1 MAEEIGVGF
10 VSIVPSMRGFRRS
23 VNRELRGVEAD
34 ARVHGERSGRS
45 MASGF
50 MRGFRANAD
59 FTREGQDAGH
69 RFGRGFLSGM
79 RNGIVGVA
87 AAFGVVNGAVQGTV
101 RHIGTIATATLWAS
115 RIMRGFAVQVMA
127 GATALRMLAGANLGR
142 LAGGLRIVSAFAGA
156 LARDVARATAA
167 VLVLSAAV
175 RTLGRITR
183 GSRILGALTVGVA
196 GLIGVASTAAPALAA
211 LGAAIA
217 TVGSAAGGA
226 AIAGI
231 SAFGAAIA
239 GLKVGMLGVGDAFKE
254 MFKAPTGGG
263 GAAQAVDNTKDI
275 TRAERNLAK
284 AVEAEKD
291 AQEDVSKARDDA
303 RKKLR
308 DLDLQLKGAALSEKD
323 AQLALREARADLA
336 GGGFE
341 TSRERERA
349 VLAVQEAELRL
360 AEVQRENGDLA
371 KEAAQTRSKG
381 VEGSDE
387 VVEAQERLRDATL
400 ETKDAREALAEAKQP
415 KDTGSTGGVDKQ
427 AEAMAKLSGKAQ
439 GFVRSVMGV
448 KPAWDSMQR
457 SVQDSLFDGL
467 ADRVGPLADT
477 WLPRLGGA
485 LRGVAGGFNQGAKS
499 AIDWMNSS
507 QGIPIVSSWLKTS
520 SGMAAN
526 MGKAL
531 GNIMPGLMSI
541 AAGAGEAFAPMVSSM
556 ADGAKS
562 LSTMLVEAQ
571 QSGRIKTFFVDAFNQ
586 VKTVI
591 QNVTAVVGP
600 LWAAFMRLGQI
611 SAAGLAPGMRS
622 IGQAIREATPGL
634 VQMAER
640 LMPALGQALTNLA
653 PIIPAMV
660 HAFSPWAT
668 ILAAIAPHV
677 ATIMSKLGPLAPVL
691 LTVAVAVKGV
701 MMAMTLW
708 NAIMAVSS
716 VVQGI
721 FAFAVGR
728 SAASLGVNT
737 IALGA
742 YKVAQIA
749 ANIATKAGAFAMR
762 MFGAA
767 LRFAMGPIGWI
778 ISAVALI
785 GAGLVLL
792 YKKNETFRNI
802 VNAVWKGIKNAIGA
816 VWSWLSTT
824 VWPGMQAAFRVI
836 GQVAMWLWRSVI
848 LPAWNGIKMAIGVAW
863 TIIKGYFTAYMSV
876 VKFLGGVVMWL
887 WNTII
892 VPAFNGIKT
901 AIGFAWALIQPIF
914 QAFMSVLRVVGTVA
928 TWLWKSVIVPVFNGI
943 KAASQFMWTG
953 VSVIFGW
960 FKAGFSI
967 LAGHLRAVVDTVI
980 TPVWNAVKA
989 GASFLWSGVKTIFDW
1004 IKGGWNLLATAIRT
1018 VWENV
1023 IRPAFDAVKSAV
1035 GKVGDMFSAVAEGIR
1050 TTWDKIKGYA
1060 AAPIRFV
1067 VNTVWNNGLR
1077 SVWEKIAGFLPIP
1090 KAPAPTPVAFA
1101 QGGPV
1106 PMGKG
1111 AKRGKDSVHALM
1123 MPDEHVW
1130 DVADV
1135 KRAGGHGAMYR
1146 MRQMVESGRPFTWT
1160 PGGIGGA
1167 SEGGPLPRFEKG
1179 GAVEAG
1185 MRLAP
1190 LGGEGGL
1197 KPIAVLMR
1205 RIIFRLWKQI
1215 KDIGGYRQ
1223 DAYPEHPSGR
1233 ALDVMVPDMKTG
1245 DEVNAWTHANA
1256 KKFPIEHTIWKQR
1269 WRPQGNINGQPMED
1283 RGSPTQNHMD
1293 HVHSWY
1299 KEQAVNPDVVPEGL
1313 VGFDGMTPEDKRSW
1327 LHQKVKEIIDSMAG
1341 GIRKVISGTFDGKSE
1356 GIFGIPKA
1364 FMDKTFGSM
1373 LNKAVEVVRTL
1384 KDVGK
1389 WYDLGKKS
1397 VKNVIKSVPI
1407 VGGLFRDQ
1415 GGFVPTGQ
1423 SVVTNETG
1431 KPEAVLNWQQLQDVI
1446 KQMETGATLADALAK
1461 VGAQPTDTIPE
1472 GAVVFKKNT
1481 DLEGVKAVAE
1491 ELRAKSEVDP
1501 SNLKDPKA
1509 GATEEKTWLADSFS
1523 ESFGNLTSNAVS
1535 DGIKNALGQKKD
1547 TGEGGDP
1554 TQADV
1559 IAERFSS
1566 AAKSAVSEQAQDA
1579 MGLFSIPD
1587 SPSLLNAFNQFMEAK
1602 KKHDT
1607 AKAGNDPN
1615 PADPNADSGSST
1627 NPGTTEDYS
1636 SLDPSGQLQYK
1647 EEQSKIQDVAE
1658 GPGGM
1663 PNIQYN
1669 PGGGA
1674 EQWRP
1679 LAQWAID
1686 YVNQSM
1692 KGPAQLQAMV
1702 EQIGDESS
1710 GNPKAQNNYDIN
1722 AQNGVPSGGLLQVIE
1737 PTFQANRDPKLPND
1751 KFHPGANLVAALRYY
1766 VPKYGKDL
1774 TARWGRGK
1782 GGYKKGGYTGN
1793 IGVNDIA
1800 GFVHGREF
1808 VMPEGP
1814 TARNGAMLEAMR
1826 SGVDFTP
1833 VSAIGGGADNS
1844 THFHNPVFRDEQ
1856 EFYERQSRLQRAR
1869 QRAMSGGRS

>member
-1 MAEEIGVGF
+1 MAVEVGVGF
-10 VSIVPSMRGFRRS
+10 VSIVPSMRGFRRT
-23 VNRELRGVEAD
+23 VNRELDGVDKD
-34 ARVHGERSGRS
+34 ANTHGERSGRS
-45 MASGF
+45 MASGW
-50 MRGFRANAD
+50 MRGFRSGANFDA
-59 FTREGQDAGH
+59 EGRAAGD
-69 RFGRGFLSGM
+69 RFGRGFLAAA
-79 RNGIVGVA
+79 RNGIRGFA
-87 AAFGVVNGAVQGTV
+87 AAFTVVNNGTNSIIRNV
-101 RHIGTIATATLWAS
+101 GRVATMTAIAA
-115 RIMRGFAVQVMA
+115 RIVRGFSVSVMA
-127 GATALRMLAGANLGR
+127 GATALHALAGASLGK
-142 LAGGLRIVSAFAGA
+142 LAGWLKIVATLAGR

-167 VLVLSAAV
+167 VLVLSAAA
-175 RTLGRITR
+175 RGLGKITR
-183 GSRILGALTVGVA
+183 VTRVLGMLTVGVA
-196 GLIGVASTAAPALAA
+196 ALIGVASTAGPALAA

-217 TVGSAAGGA
+217 TIASAAGGA
-226 AIAGI
+226 AVAGL
-231 SAFGAAIA
+231 SALGAAIA
-239 GLKVGMLGVGDAFKE
+239 GIKVGMVGVGDAFKE

-263 GAAQAVDNTKDI
+263 GAAAAVDNTKDI

-336 GGGFE
+336 AGNFE
-341 TSRERERA
+341 TGTERERA

-371 KEAAQTRSKG
+371 KEAAATRAKG

-387 VVEAQERLRDATL
+387 VVDAQERLRDAT
-400 ETKDAREALAEAKQP
+400 EQTKEAQEALAEAKQP

-427 AEAMAKLSGKAQ
+427 AEAMAKLSGNAQ
-439 GFVRSVMGV
+439 NFVRSVMGV

-457 SVQDSLFDGL
+457 SVQDSLFEGL
-467 ADRVGPLADT
+467 GDRVASLADT
-477 WLPRLGGA
+477 WLPKLGA
-485 LRGVAGGFNQGAKS
+485 SLRTVTSGFNQGARG
-499 AIDWMNSS
+499 AIDWVNSA

-520 SGMAAN
+520 STMASQA
-526 MGKAL
+526 GVAL
-531 GNIMPGLMSI
+531 GNLVPGLAAI
-541 AAGAGEAFAPMVSSM
+541 GAGAGEAFGPMVAGM

-562 LSTMLVEAQ
+562 LSDFLVKAQ
-571 QSGRIKTFFVDAFNQ
+571 QSGQIKTFFVDAANQ
-586 VKTVI
+586 IKQVF
-591 QNVTAVVGP
+591 QNIAAVAGP
-600 LWAAFMRLGQI
+600 AISAFMQLGRV
-611 SAAGLAPGMRS
+611 SAAGLAPGLKS

-640 LMPALGQALTNLA
+640 LMPALGQALSNIA
-653 PIIPAMV
+653 PLIPSLV
-660 HAFSPWAT
+660 QAFTPWAT
-668 ILAAIAPHV
+668 ILAAMAPHI
-677 ATIMSKLGPLAPVL
+677 ATVLSKLGTLGPILLGLAI
-691 LTVAVAVKGV
+691 TVKTITL
-701 MMAMTLW
+701 AMTAY
-708 NAIMAVSS
+708 NAVMAIAS
-716 VVQGI
+716 VAQGI
-721 FAFAVGR
+721 Y
-728 SAASLGVNT
+728 AAATGAGTTAIRRNT
-737 IALGA
+737 IALAA
-742 YKVAQIA
+742 YKTAQLAGSVATG
-749 ANIATKAGAFAMR
+749 IATAATAAF
-762 MFGAA
+762 GIA
-767 LRFAMGPIGWI
+767 L
-778 ISAVALI
+778 AVATSPITWIVVAI
-785 GAGLVLL
+785 GALVAGLVLL
-792 YKKNETFRNI
+792 YKKNETFRKI
-802 VNAVWKGIKNAIGA
+802 VNAVWGGIKTAIGA
-816 VWSWLSTT
+816 VWSWLSNT

-836 GQVAMWLWRSVI
+836 GQAAMWLWRSVI
-848 LPAWNGIKMAIGVAW
+848 LPAWNGIKTAIGVAW

-876 VKFLGGVVMWL
+876 VKFLGGIVMWL

-892 VPAFNGIKT
+892 VPAFNGIKA
-901 AIGFAWALIQPIF
+901 AIGFAWQLIQPIF

-943 KAASQFMWTG
+943 KAASQVMWSG
-953 VSVIFGW
+953 ISVIFGW
-960 FKAGFSI
+960 FKTGMSI
-967 LAGHLRAVVDTVI
+967 LGGHLRAVADTVI
-980 TPVWNAVKA
+980 APVWNAVKA
-989 GASFLWSGVKTIFDW
+989 GANFLWTGIKTIFDW
-1004 IKGGWNLLATAIRT
+1004 IKSGWSFMATAIRT

-1050 TTWDKIKGYA
+1050 ATWDKIKGYA

-1190 LGGEGGL
+1190 LSGEGGL
-1197 KPIAVLMR
+1197 QPIAMLMR

-1269 WRPQGNINGQPMED
+1269 WRPQGNINGTPMED

-1299 KEQAVNPDVVPEGL
+1299 KEQAVNPNVVPEGL

-1327 LHQKVKEIIDSMAG
+1327 LHQKVKEIIDSMAN
-1341 GIRKVISGTFDGKSE
+1341 GIRKVISGTYDGKSE

-1389 WYDLGKKS
+1389 WYDLGKNS
-1397 VKNVIKSVPI
+1397 VKNVVKSVPI

-1446 KQMETGATLADALAK
+1446 KQMEAGATLADALAK

-1472 GAVVFKKNT
+1472 GAVVLKKNT

-1491 ELRAKSEVDP
+1491 ELRAKSEVNPD
-1501 SNLKDPKA
+1501 NVTDPKA
-1509 GATEEKTWLADSFS
+1509 GAAVEEKTWLADSFS

-1535 DGIKNALGQKKD
+1535 DGIKNAMGQTKD
-1547 TGEGGDP
+1547 AEGEE
-1554 TQADV
+1554 TQASI
-1559 IAERFSS
+1559 IADRFSG
-1566 AAKSAVSEQAQDA
+1566 AAKSAVSEQMQDA
-1579 MGLFSIPD
+1579 LGVFSIPD

-1607 AKAGNDPN
+1607 PKTAGTDPT
-1615 PADPNADSGSST
+1615 SGATTST
-1627 NPGTTEDYS
+1627 PGTTEDYS

-1647 EEQSKIQDVAE
+1647 EEKSKIQDVAE

-1702 EQIGDESS
+1702 EQIGDESG

-1737 PTFQANRDPKLPND
+1737 PTFQASRDPKLPND

-1833 VSAIGGGADNS
+1833 VSAAGGADNS
-1844 THFHNPVFRDEQ
+1844 THFHNPVFRDER
-1856 EFYERQSRLQRAR
+1856 EFYERQARLQRAR

>member
-1 MAEEIGVGF
+1 MAQEIGVGY
-10 VSIVPSMRGFRRS
+10 VSIMPSMRGFRRDT
-23 VNRELRGVEAD
+23 NREFRNVEAD
-34 ARVHGERSGRS
+34 ARASGERSGRS

-50 MRGFRANAD
+50 VRGFRTGAD
-59 FTREGQDAGH
+59 FDREGQNAGH
-69 RFGRGFLSGM
+69 RYGRGFLTGVRTGLKGM
-79 RNGIVGVA
+79 VA
-87 AAFGVVNGAVQGTV
+87 AFALVHAGTNSIIRNV
-101 RHIGTIATATLWAS
+101 GRVATVTALAA
-115 RIMRGFAVQVMA
+115 RIVRGFSVSVMA
-127 GATALRMLAGANLGR
+127 GATALRL
-142 LAGGLRIVSAFAGA
+142 FAGA
-156 LARDVARATAA
+156 SLGKLAGWLKVVATLAGRLARDVARATAA
-167 VLVLSAAV
+167 ILVLSAAA
-175 RTLGRITR
+175 RTLGKITR
-183 GSRILGALTVGVA
+183 VTRLMGMLTIGVA
-196 GLIGVASTAAPALAA
+196 GLVGIASTAAPALAA

-254 MFKAPTGGG
+254 MFKTPSGGG
-263 GAAQAVDNTKDI
+263 GAAAQAVDNTKDI

-341 TSRERERA
+341 TGTDRERA

-371 KEAAQTRSKG
+371 KEAAQTRTKG

-427 AEAMAKLSGKAQ
+427 AEAMAKLSGNAQ

-457 SVQDSLFDGL
+457 SVQDSLFEGL
-467 ADRVGPLADT
+467 GDRVQTLAAT

-485 LRGVAGGFNQGAKS
+485 LRSVTGGFNLGARG
-499 AIDWMNSS
+499 AADWMNSA
-507 QGIPIVSSWLKTS
+507 QGIPIVSSWLRTS
-520 SGMAAN
+520 SGMAAQA
-526 MGKAL
+526 GTAL
-531 GNIMPGLMSI
+531 GALAPGLASI
-541 AAGAGEAFAPMVSSM
+541 AAGAGEAFAPLV
-556 ADGAKS
+556 AGATDGAKS
-562 LSTMLVEAQ
+562 LSNMLVQAQ

-640 LMPALGQALTNLA
+640 LMPALGAALTNIA
-653 PIIPAMV
+653 PLIPGLV
-660 HAFSPWAT
+660 NAFTPWAS
-668 ILAAIAPHV
+668 ILAAMAPHI
-677 ATIMSKLGPLAPVL
+677 ATLVSKLGVFGPILLGLVVTVKSITLAMTAYNAVM
-691 LTVAVAVKGV
+691 AVASVAQGV
-701 MMAMTLW
+701 FYRAT
-708 NAIMAVSS
+708 
-716 VVQGI
+716 
-721 FAFAVGR
+721 GR
-728 SAASLGVNT
+728 SAIGLRRNS
-737 IALGA
+737 IALAA
-742 YKVAQIA
+742 YKVSAG
-749 ANIATKAGAFAMR
+749 IATAATWA
-762 MFGAA
+762 FGAA
-767 LRFAMGPIGWI
+767 LTIATSPITWI
-778 ISAVALI
+778 VVAIGALI
-785 GAGLVLL
+785 AGLVLL
-792 YKKNETFRNI
+792 YKKNDTFRKI
-802 VNAVWKGIKNAIGA
+802 VNAAWSGIKNAIGA

-848 LPAWNGIKMAIGVAW
+848 LPAWNGIKIAIGVAW

-887 WNTII
+887 WNNVI
-892 VPAFNGIKT
+892 VPAFNGIKA
-901 AIGFAWALIQPIF
+901 AIGFAWTLIQPIF

-943 KAASQFMWTG
+943 KTASQFMWTG
-953 VSVIFGW
+953 ISVIFGW
-960 FKAGFSI
+960 FKAGMSI
-967 LAGHLRAVVDTVI
+967 LGGHLRAVADTVI
-980 TPVWNAVKA
+980 APVWNAVKA
-989 GASFLWSGVKTIFDW
+989 GAGFLWDGIKTIFDW
-1004 IKGGWNLLATAIRT
+1004 IKGGWDLMATAIRT

-1035 GKVGDMFSAVAEGIR
+1035 GKVGEMFSAVGEGIR
-1050 TTWDKIKGYA
+1050 ATWDKIKEYA

-1067 VNTVWNNGLR
+1067 VNTVWNNGLLP
-1077 SVWEKIAGFLPIP
+1077 VWRNLKKFLPIP
-1090 KAPAPTPVAFA
+1090 DAPAPTTLAFA

-1167 SEGGPLPRFEKG
+1167 SEGGPLPRFAKG
-1179 GAVEAG
+1179 GAVVPGA
-1185 MRLAP
+1185 RLAP
-1190 LGGEGGL
+1190 APGEGGL
-1197 KPIAVLMR
+1197 KPIGQLMK
-1205 RIIFRLWKQI
+1205 RLIHALWPSI
-1215 KDIGGYRQ
+1215 KEIGGYRQ

-1233 ALDVMVPDMKTG
+1233 ALDVMVGSDKKTG
-1245 DEVNAWTHANA
+1245 DQVNAWAHANHP
-1256 KKFPIEHTIWKQR
+1256 KFPLTHSIWQQAMWYPPKMR
-1269 WRPQGNINGQPMED
+1269 REGMPD

-1293 HVHSWY
+1293 HPHLWWE
-1299 KEQAVNPDVVPEGL
+1299 EQNVNPNIVPDGL
-1313 VGFDGMTPEDKRSW
+1313 KGYDGMTPEDKKSW
-1327 LHQKVKEIIDSMAG
+1327 LQNKAKEIIDGMFG
-1341 GIRKVISGTFDGKSE
+1341 GLRDAVSALFPGGETVIQN
-1356 GIFGIPKA
+1356 IPKEFTNGMFA
-1364 FMDKTFGSM
+1364 KM
-1373 LNKAVEVVRTL
+1373 LEQTRSIISKIANP
-1384 KDVGK
+1384 GF
-1389 WYDLGKKS
+1389 WYDKGKGLLGSVTKS
-1397 VKNVIKSVPI
+1397 IWGGVKS
-1407 VGGLFRDQ
+1407 VGGLLRDT

-1446 KQMETGATLADALAK
+1446 RAMEAGATLSDAVAK
-1461 VGAQPTDTIPE
+1461 VGAQKTDTAPE
-1472 GAVVFKKNT
+1472 GAVVLKHNASLEDVKTVAAQIEAKERTTQNT
-1481 DLEGVKAVAE
+1481 DQGQ
-1491 ELRAKSEVDP
+1491 
-1501 SNLKDPKA
+1501 
-1509 GATEEKTWLADSFS
+1509 TEQQGLADSIS
-1523 ESFGNLTSNAVS
+1523 ESLGNATMKAVGDS
-1535 DGIKNALGQKKD
+1535 IRGALGQKNQ
-1547 TGEGGDP
+1547 TAQGGDP

-1559 IAERFSS
+1559 IAERLSN

-1579 MGLFSIPD
+1579 MGVFSIPD
-1587 SPSLLNAFNQFMEAK
+1587 SPSLLNAYNQFMEAK

-1607 AKAGNDPN
+1607 AKAGGNTD
-1615 PADPNADSGSST
+1615 ST
-1627 NPGTTEDYS
+1627 NTPGPTEETPPS
-1636 SLDPSGQLQYK
+1636 TDPSGLQYK
-1647 EEQSKIQDVAE
+1647 QEQSKIQDVPE

-1686 YVNQSM
+1686 YVNRTL
-1692 KGPAQLQAMV
+1692 KGAAQTQAMV
-1702 EQIGDESS
+1702 EQIDDESG
-1710 GNPKAQNNYDIN
+1710 GNPKAQNNWDIN

-1737 PTFQANRDPKLPND
+1737 PTFQANRDKSLPND
-1751 KFHPGANLVAALRYY
+1751 KFNPGANLVAALRYY
-1766 VPKYGKDL
+1766 VGRYGQDL
-1774 TARWGRGK
+1774 TTRWGKGK
-1782 GGYKKGGYTGN
+1782 GGYKNGGWITGPGGPRSDSVAMWGSN
-1793 IGVNDIA
+1793 GEFMVNA
-1800 GFVHGREF
+1800 AA
-1808 VMPEGP
+1808 
-1814 TARNGAMLEAMR
+1814 ARRNSTVVEAIN

-1833 VSAIGGGADNS
+1833 ATATGGGSDNS
-1844 THFHNPVFRDEQ
+1844 THFHNPVFRDER

>member
-1 MAEEIGVGF
+1 MAVEVAVGY
-10 VSIVPSMRGFRRS
+10 VSIIPSMRGFRRQ
-23 VNRELRGVEAD
+23 VDRELSGVEGSAQQT
-34 ARVHGERSGRS
+34 GQRSGRS
-45 MASGF
+45 MSAAWAKAFKIG
-50 MRGFRANAD
+50 
-59 FTREGQDAGH
+59 
-69 RFGRGFLSGM
+69 
-79 RNGIVGVA
+79 GVA
-87 AAFGVVNGAVQGTV
+87 AAGGVATLMGTALAKGFTRLDAIDQAQAKLRGLGHDAQAVATIMDSANKAVKGTAY
-101 RHIGTIATATLWAS
+101 GLGDAATIAAS
-115 RIMRGFAVQVMA
+115 AV
-127 GATALRMLAGANLGR
+127 
-142 LAGGLRIVSAFAGA
+142 
-156 LARDVARATAA
+156 
-167 VLVLSAAV
+167 
-175 RTLGRITR
+175 
-183 GSRILGALTVGVA
+183 
-196 GLIGVASTAAPALAA
+196 
-211 LGAAIA
+211 
-217 TVGSAAGGA
+217 AAGIKPGQQLTKYLTMTADAA
-226 AIAGI
+226 AIAGSDLSDMGSI
-231 SAFGAAIA
+231 LNQVATGGAAMTDDLNQFADRGIP
-239 GLKVGMLGVGDAFKE
+239 VYQWLGKE
-254 MFKAPTGGG
+254 MGVAAGEVKGLASEGKVSSEILFQAIQKNIG
-263 GAAQAVDNTKDI
+263 GAAQETGKTFRGSVDNMMAALGRFGAKLLDPVFSRAPAVFGFLTTGIDSVTKKVGPFVSGIGSQLGNLFKGIDLSGLKDAFANAFSGFDLGSFKSTFSGLFDSLGNLREQLGQFTQQTAPAVVGAMQTI
-275 TRAERNLAK
+275 APIVGGVARTVGTVLAGAFRTLVGVISTAVNVVAGAVRVFNEHRGVILTVGGAIAAVFLPALITAGITMAANAATMAIMGAGMVAYSVAMRVVAVATRAWA
-284 AVEAEKD
+284 AV
-291 AQEDVSKARDDA
+291 QWV
-303 RKKLR
+303 LN
-308 DLDLQLKGAALSEKD
+308 AALS
-323 AQLALREARADLA
+323 A
-336 GGGFE
+336 
-341 TSRERERA
+341 
-349 VLAVQEAELRL
+349 
-360 AEVQRENGDLA
+360 N
-371 KEAAQTRSKG
+371 
-381 VEGSDE
+381 
-387 VVEAQERLRDATL
+387 
-400 ETKDAREALAEAKQP
+400 P
-415 KDTGSTGGVDKQ
+415 
-427 AEAMAKLSGKAQ
+427 
-439 GFVRSVMGV
+439 
-448 KPAWDSMQR
+448 
-457 SVQDSLFDGL
+457 
-467 ADRVGPLADT
+467 
-477 WLPRLGGA
+477 
-485 LRGVAGGFNQGAKS
+485 
-499 AIDWMNSS
+499 I
-507 QGIPIVSSWLKTS
+507 GI
-520 SGMAAN
+520 
-526 MGKAL
+526 
-531 GNIMPGLMSI
+531 
-541 AAGAGEAFAPMVSSM
+541 
-556 ADGAKS
+556 
-562 LSTMLVEAQ
+562 
-571 QSGRIKTFFVDAFNQ
+571 
-586 VKTVI
+586 VI
-591 QNVTAVVGP
+591 
-600 LWAAFMRLGQI
+600 
-611 SAAGLAPGMRS
+611 
-622 IGQAIREATPGL
+622 
-634 VQMAER
+634 
-640 LMPALGQALTNLA
+640 
-653 PIIPAMV
+653 
-660 HAFSPWAT
+660 
-668 ILAAIAPHV
+668 AAIAAFV
-677 ATIMSKLGPLAPVL
+677 AGVVLAYN
-691 LTVAVAVKGV
+691 K
-701 MMAMTLW
+701 
-708 NAIMAVSS
+708 S
-716 VVQGI
+716 
-721 FAFAVGR
+721 
-728 SAASLGVNT
+728 
-737 IALGA
+737 
-742 YKVAQIA
+742 
-749 ANIATKAGAFAMR
+749 
-762 MFGAA
+762 
-767 LRFAMGPIGWI
+767 
-778 ISAVALI
+778 
-785 GAGLVLL
+785 
-792 YKKNETFRNI
+792 ETFRSI
-802 VNAVWKGIKNAIGA
+802 VTGAWNGIKAAVGA

-848 LPAWNGIKMAIGVAW
+848 LPAWNGIKIAIGVAW
-863 TIIKGYFTAYMSV
+863 TIIKGYFTAYMAV

-887 WNTII
+887 WNTVI
-892 VPAFNGIKT
+892 VPAFNGIKA
-901 AIGFAWALIQPIF
+901 AIGFAWQLIQPIF

-953 VSVIFGW
+953 VSAIFGW
-960 FKAGFSI
+960 FKAAWGI
-967 LAGHLRAVVDTVI
+967 LGSHLRAVADNVI
-980 TPVWNAVKA
+980 APVWNAVKA
-989 GASFLWSGVKTIFDW
+989 GANFLWTGVKTIFDW
-1004 IKGGWNLLATAIRT
+1004 IKGGWDLMASAIRT

-1050 TTWDKIKGYA
+1050 NTWDKIKGYA

-1077 SVWEKIAGFLPIP
+1077 TVWEKIAGFLPIP

-1101 QGGPV
+1101 EGGPV

-1130 DVADV
+1130 DVTDV

-1160 PGGIGGA
+1160 PGGVAKA

-1256 KKFPIEHTIWKQR
+1256 KKFPIEHTLWKQR
-1269 WRPQGNINGQPMED
+1269 WRPQGNINGTPMED

-1341 GIRKVISGTFDGKSE
+1341 GIRKVISGTFDGKTE

-1446 KQMETGATLADALAK
+1446 KQMEAGATLADAVAK
-1461 VGAQPTDTIPE
+1461 VGAQPADTIPE
-1472 GAVVFKKNT
+1472 GAVVLKHNT

-1491 ELRAKSEVDP
+1491 QLRAKSEVNPGDVKEP
-1501 SNLKDPKA
+1501 ETKA
-1509 GATEEKTWLADSFS
+1509 GAETEKTWLADSIS
-1523 ESFGNLTSNAVS
+1523 ESVGNLTSNALS
-1535 DGIKNALGQKKD
+1535 DSIKNALGQKSD
-1547 TGEGGDP
+1547 TAEGGDQ

-1566 AAKSAVSEQAQDA
+1566 AAKAAVSEQAQDA

-1602 KKHDT
+1602 KKHDS
-1607 AKAGNDPN
+1607 AKAGNDPT
-1615 PADPNADSGSST
+1615 DPNADST
-1627 NPGTTEDYS
+1627 TTTTPGATDDYS
-1636 SLDPSGQLQYK
+1636 SLDPSGQLQYN
-1647 EEQSKIQDVAE
+1647 EEKSKIQDVAE

-1686 YVNQSM
+1686 YVNQSL

-1702 EQIGDESS
+1702 EQIDDESG
-1710 GNPKAQNNYDIN
+1710 GNPKAQNNWDIN

-1737 PTFQANRDPKLPND
+1737 PTFQAHRDPKLPND

-1774 TARWGRGK
+1774 TARWGSGK

-1793 IGVNDIA
+1793 LGVNQVA

-1814 TARNGAMLEAMR
+1814 TSRNYALLSAMHQGA
-1826 SGVDFTP
+1826 DFTP
-1833 VSAIGGGADNS
+1833 VSSIGGGADNS
-1844 THFHNPVFRDEQ
+1844 THFHNPVFRDER
-1856 EFYERQSRLQRAR
+1856 EFYERQSRMQRAR
-1869 QRAMSGGRS
+1869 QRAMSGGR

>member
-1 MAEEIGVGF
+1 MATIMDSANKAVKGTAYGLGDAATIAASAVAAG
-10 VSIVPSMRGFRRS
+10 IKPGQQLTKYLTMT
-23 VNRELRGVEAD
+23 AD
-34 ARVHGERSGRS
+34 A
-45 MASGF
+45 
-50 MRGFRANAD
+50 
-59 FTREGQDAGH
+59 
-69 RFGRGFLSGM
+69 
-79 RNGIVGVA
+79 
-87 AAFGVVNGAVQGTV
+87 
-101 RHIGTIATATLWAS
+101 
-115 RIMRGFAVQVMA
+115 
-127 GATALRMLAGANLGR
+127 
-142 LAGGLRIVSAFAGA
+142 
-156 LARDVARATAA
+156 
-167 VLVLSAAV
+167 
-175 RTLGRITR
+175 
-183 GSRILGALTVGVA
+183 
-196 GLIGVASTAAPALAA
+196 
-211 LGAAIA
+211 
-217 TVGSAAGGA
+217 A
-226 AIAGI
+226 AIAGSDLADMGSI
-231 SAFGAAIA
+231 LNQVATGGTAMTDDLNQFADRGIPIFQWLGKEMGVAAGEVKSLASEGKVSSEILFGAIQ
-239 GLKVGMLGVGDAFKE
+239 KNI
-254 MFKAPTGGG
+254 G
-263 GAAQAVDNTKDI
+263 GAAQETGKTFRGSVDNMMAAMGRFGAKLLEPVFSRAPAVFGFLTTGIDSVTKKVGPFVSGIGSQLGNLFKGIDLSGLKDAFANAFSGFDLGSFKSTFSGLFDSLGNLREQLGQFTQQTAPAVVGAMQTI
-275 TRAERNLAK
+275 APIVGGVARTVGTVLAGAFRTLVGVISTAVNVVAGAVRVFNEHRGVILTVGGAIAAVFLPALITAGITMAANAATMAIMGAGMVAYSVAMRVVAVATRAWA
-284 AVEAEKD
+284 AV
-291 AQEDVSKARDDA
+291 QWV
-303 RKKLR
+303 LN
-308 DLDLQLKGAALSEKD
+308 AALS
-323 AQLALREARADLA
+323 A
-336 GGGFE
+336 
-341 TSRERERA
+341 
-349 VLAVQEAELRL
+349 
-360 AEVQRENGDLA
+360 N
-371 KEAAQTRSKG
+371 
-381 VEGSDE
+381 
-387 VVEAQERLRDATL
+387 
-400 ETKDAREALAEAKQP
+400 P
-415 KDTGSTGGVDKQ
+415 
-427 AEAMAKLSGKAQ
+427 
-439 GFVRSVMGV
+439 
-448 KPAWDSMQR
+448 
-457 SVQDSLFDGL
+457 
-467 ADRVGPLADT
+467 
-477 WLPRLGGA
+477 
-485 LRGVAGGFNQGAKS
+485 
-499 AIDWMNSS
+499 I
-507 QGIPIVSSWLKTS
+507 GI
-520 SGMAAN
+520 
-526 MGKAL
+526 
-531 GNIMPGLMSI
+531 
-541 AAGAGEAFAPMVSSM
+541 
-556 ADGAKS
+556 
-562 LSTMLVEAQ
+562 
-571 QSGRIKTFFVDAFNQ
+571 
-586 VKTVI
+586 VI
-591 QNVTAVVGP
+591 
-600 LWAAFMRLGQI
+600 
-611 SAAGLAPGMRS
+611 
-622 IGQAIREATPGL
+622 
-634 VQMAER
+634 
-640 LMPALGQALTNLA
+640 
-653 PIIPAMV
+653 
-660 HAFSPWAT
+660 
-668 ILAAIAPHV
+668 AAIAAFV
-677 ATIMSKLGPLAPVL
+677 AGVVLAYN
-691 LTVAVAVKGV
+691 K
-701 MMAMTLW
+701 
-708 NAIMAVSS
+708 S
-716 VVQGI
+716 
-721 FAFAVGR
+721 
-728 SAASLGVNT
+728 
-737 IALGA
+737 
-742 YKVAQIA
+742 
-749 ANIATKAGAFAMR
+749 
-762 MFGAA
+762 
-767 LRFAMGPIGWI
+767 
-778 ISAVALI
+778 
-785 GAGLVLL
+785 
-792 YKKNETFRNI
+792 ETFRSI
-802 VNAVWKGIKNAIGA
+802 VTGAWNGIKAAVGA

-848 LPAWNGIKMAIGVAW
+848 LPAWNGIKIAIGVAW
-863 TIIKGYFTAYMSV
+863 TIIKGYFTAYISV

-887 WNTII
+887 WNTVI
-892 VPAFNGIKT
+892 VPAFNGIKA
-901 AIGFAWALIQPIF
+901 AIGFAWQLIQPIF

-953 VSVIFGW
+953 VSVVFGW

-967 LAGHLRAVVDTVI
+967 LAGHLRAVVDNVI

-1004 IKGGWNLLATAIRT
+1004 IKGGWDLMASAIRT

-1050 TTWDKIKGYA
+1050 NTWDKIKGYA

-1101 QGGPV
+1101 EGGPV

-1111 AKRGKDSVHALM
+1111 AKRGKDSVNALL

-1146 MRQMVESGRPFTWT
+1146 MRQMVEGGRPFTWT
-1160 PGGIGGA
+1160 PGGVAKA

-1233 ALDVMVPDMKTG
+1233 ALDVMVPDLKTG

-1269 WRPQGNINGQPMED
+1269 WRPQGNINGTPMED

-1341 GIRKVISGTFDGKSE
+1341 GIRKVISGTFDGKAE

-1415 GGFVPTGQ
+1415 GGFLPTGK

-1431 KPEAVLNWQQLQDVI
+1431 KPEAVLNWQQLELIKAIMDKFKVDRATALRKAGIDGQTGKQVREPDSDAAAVINELKQDR
-1446 KQMETGATLADALAK
+1446 KQNGENDSLKAK
-1461 VGAQPTDTIPE
+1461 QDYEQA
-1472 GAVVFKKNT
+1472 K
-1481 DLEGVKAVAE
+1481 LERKQEYDKAVARLRE
-1491 ELRAKSEVDP
+1491 EYQAKRISKAEYEQRKAELKRAREQTELQKKQDYEQQKLQTKQQRDGQNADS
-1501 SNLKDPKA
+1501 A
-1509 GATEEKTWLADSFS
+1509 GFAESSSQEPQLAPEEEYRKGLADSIS
-1523 ESFGNLTSNAVS
+1523 ENFGN
-1535 DGIKNALGQKKD
+1535 
-1547 TGEGGDP
+1547 
-1554 TQADV
+1554 
-1559 IAERFSS
+1559 
-1566 AAKSAVSEQAQDA
+1566 AAKSAVEGQIQDA
-1579 MGLFSIPD
+1579 LGVFSLPD
-1587 SPSLLNAFNQFMEAK
+1587 SPPLLAAYNQFVEDKKSYDEMRKKQESFDRGEAG
-1602 KKHDT
+1602 T
-1607 AKAGNDPN
+1607 G
-1615 PADPNADSGSST
+1615 SGVG
-1627 NPGTTEDYS
+1627 GTGGDYS
-1636 SLDPSGQLQYK
+1636 SLDPSGQLQYD
-1647 EEQSKIQDVAE
+1647 EEQSKVQDVAE

-1702 EQIGDESS
+1702 EQIGDESG

-1737 PTFQANRDPKLPND
+1737 PTFQAHRDKSLPND

-1774 TARWGRGK
+1774 TARWGSGK

-1793 IGVNDIA
+1793 LGVNQVA

-1814 TARNGAMLEAMR
+1814 TSRNYALLSAMHQGA
-1826 SGVDFTP
+1826 DFTP
-1833 VSAIGGGADNS
+1833 VSSVGGGADNS
-1844 THFHNPVFRDEQ
+1844 THFHNPVFRDER
-1856 EFYERQSRLQRAR
+1856 EFYERQSRMQRAR
-1869 QRAMSGGRS
+1869 QRAMSGGRG